1 MNKDE
6 IISQI
11 DELLS
16 MVNELPIANAIKFE
30 IQAKISKIK
39 DSIVI
44 KEYQETA
51 QKLSNNKCEEFQDDN
66 MVDHPT
72 HYQSYNNDLKIEC
85 IDAMRAAFG
94 DEHVKAFC
102 ICNAIK
108 YLYRCYS
115 KGRNIDVKKAIWYQN
130 KFLEMGGCE

>member
-16 MVNELPIANAIKFE
+16 MVSELPIANAIKFE

-51 QKLSNNKCEEFQDDN
+51 QNLSNNKCEEFQDDK

-94 DEHVKAFC
+94 DEVVADFC
-102 ICNAIK
+102 KCNSFK
-108 YLYRCYS
+108 YLWRASS
-115 KGRNIDVKKAIWYQN
+115 KGRNQDLDKCLWYLN
-130 KFLEMGGCE
+130 KFKELGGEG